1 MTIISEE
8 NDIKLMPN
16 LSISVVINTYNRASS
31 LRKTIDSFRWQRY
44 ARFEIIVV
52 NGPSTDDTSRVLEE
66 YAHEVKIVSCPV
78 ANISVSRNFGISHAD
93 GDIVAF
99 IDDDAIPYPNWLHG
113 LSACFDHDDVGGV
126 GGFVWDHTGMA
137 YQTRYVACDRFGE
150 ARFFDTFNPS
160 DTFSFPN
167 ARWFPSLMGVNSSF
181 RKSVLLEIGGFNEK
195 YAYFLDETDVCL
207 RVIDRGYKIVFS
219 QNASVHHKYLASH
232 IRDTKRITR
241 NFYPIIKSKTNF
253 IMTHGVGVKGRI
265 FAESRIK
272 QWIRE
277 REIEVNIGYL
287 FRDYDQEERKKALQE
302 IAGGYN
308 DALENVGFVND
319 NLKNTQ
325 NGLFKSFPVFEK
337 KLRIVFIS
345 ADFPPMANGGIGT
358 LMKNMS
364 MGLARLG
371 HEIHVVSRSN
381 IEIVDFEDG
390 TWIHRVKARFHKSTC
405 VVNGQT
411 IELPPPIND
420 WAGTAKDRVE
430 FIGSEFGHI
439 DVVVS
444 PIWDLE
450 GCYTLDSLEWKSV
463 VTLHTTYAMSVETHP
478 EWTVDRHYF
487 EKFIA
492 KMIHAE
498 KRVLESPSLLLAN
511 SDGLVDA
518 LEPAYGVKRE
528 ALKLVTVPH
537 GVWDFR
543 KYAPVT
549 KKSGIVRGLFVGR
562 LELRKGADVLFEVL
576 PEVLDLLPDFSF
588 DVVGDDNIPIH
599 GTKTLMDI
607 YRDALMPYIKQGR
620 LRILGKV
627 ADDELAYFYNACD
640 FFVAPSRFES
650 FGLILAEAM
659 SCGKPVIACRAG
671 GMVEVVGDAGLLA
684 EPGDKATL
692 KKHLITLINDK
703 ELRHVLGRNARSRFE
718 RLFSADSMAQK
729 IAAILEGIV
738 HGDLA

>member
-1 MTIISEE
+1 
-8 NDIKLMPN
+8 MPE
-16 LSISVVINTYNRASS
+16 LSISVVINTYNRAAS
-31 LRKTIDSFRWQRY
+31 LRRTIESFRWQRY
-44 ARFEIIVV
+44 PQLEIIVV
-52 NGPSTDDTSRVLEE
+52 NGPSTDDTSRVLVE
-66 YAHEVKIVSCPV
+66 YAHDVKIVSCPV

-113 LSACFDHDDVGGV
+113 LSINFDDNDVGGV

-150 ARFFDTFNPS
+150 ARFFDTFDPS
-160 DTFSFPN
+160 DSFSFPN
-167 ARWFPSLMGVNSSF
+167 ALWFPSLMGVNSSF
-181 RKSVLLEIGGFNEK
+181 RKKVLLEIGGFNEK

-207 RVIDRGYKIVFS
+207 RIIDRGYKIVFS
-219 QNASVHHKYLASH
+219 QNANVHHKYLASH

-241 NFYPIIKSKTNF
+241 NYYPIVKSKTNF
-253 IMTHGVGVKGRI
+253 IMTHGVGVKGHA
-265 FAESRIK
+265 FAEKQIK
-272 QWIRE
+272 GWISE
-277 REIEVNIGYL
+277 RKIEVNIGYL
-287 FRDYDQEERKKALQE
+287 FRDYNQEERKKALLE
-302 IAGGYN
+302 ITEGYN
-308 DALENVGFVND
+308 DAVKKVGFIND
-319 NLKNTQ
+319 NFNYTQ
-325 NGLFKSFPVFEK
+325 ISLFKSFPVFGK
-337 KLRIVFIS
+337 KLRIVFIT

-364 MGLARLG
+364 MGLAKLG
-371 HEIHVVSRSN
+371 YEIHVVSRSN
-381 IEIVDFEDG
+381 IEKVDFEDG
-390 TWIHRVKARFHKSTC
+390 TWVHRIKARFHESTC
-405 VVNGQT
+405 VINGQA
-411 IELPPPIND
+411 IELPPSIND
-420 WAGTAKDRVE
+420 WAGTAKKRVE
-430 FIGSEFGHI
+430 FISSEFGNI

-450 GCYTLDSLEWKSV
+450 GCYALGSMEWKSI

-498 KRVLESPSLLLAN
+498 KLVLESSTLLLAN

-518 LEPAYGVKRE
+518 LEPVYGIRKDT
-528 ALKLVTVPH
+528 LKLLTVPH
-537 GVWDFR
+537 GVRDFHMHV
-543 KYAPVT
+543 PVT
-549 KKSGIVRGLFVGR
+549 KSHGIVRGLFVGR

-576 PEVLDLLPDFSF
+576 PELFDLLPDLSF
-588 DVVGDDNIPIH
+588 DVVGDDNIQVY
-599 GTKTLMDI
+599 GLKTLMDI
-607 YRDALMPYIKQGR
+607 YRDTLMPYIKQGR

-627 ADDELAYFYNACD
+627 TDDELANFYNACD

-692 KKHLITLINDK
+692 KEHLLTLVSND
-703 ELRHVLGRNARSRFE
+703 ELRHALGRNARSRFE
-718 RLFSADSMAQK
+718 RLFSVDLMAQK
-729 IAAILEGIV
+729 ISAILEEIV
-738 HGDLA
+738 NGDLV